1 MTGTLDHGTATLKRQ
16 RTTAP
21 DCHGLSWPV
30 GSQGTTAGQKSAENP
45 PGASQDNGQSRQKWV
60 VLSHSGPLSIRGLL
74 WVSPVPIREIHV
86 TGYRS
91 VRDVRLKLRQ
101 LNVLTGANAAGKT
114 NLYNSVFLLAKAA
127 AGGFARSIADEGG
140 MSSVLWAG
148 ERKGRA
154 LPSTRLEPVRMGLG
168 VKTDS
173 FNYDLV
179 CGLPRPSRS
188 AFDLDPEVKEER
200 VWMDT
205 PRGMKVTFFERNSER
220 AWILDRDE
228 KLSDYSGE
236 LLPTEAVLSQL
247 SEPHLYPEL
256 SALRA
261 EMGQWRF
268 YHHFRTDH
276 ESPLRHPQVGV
287 RTPVLSDDGR
297 DLAAALQTI
306 LEVGQEEDLHAAI
319 REAFPGGSLEI
330 DHDEDN
336 GTFAVRMR
344 MPGLKRPLRARE
356 LSDGTLRYLCLLAAL
371 LSPRPPA
378 LLALNEPETSLHP
391 DLLEPLARQMVH
403 ASRHSQLWVVTHSD
417 KLAQLVEEMSGETAI
432 RLELIGGE
440 TKIANQ
446 KLVEMAEEAG

>member
-1 MTGTLDHGTATLKRQ
+1 
-16 RTTAP
+16 
-21 DCHGLSWPV
+21 V
-30 GSQGTTAGQKSAENP
+30 
-45 PGASQDNGQSRQKWV
+45 
-60 VLSHSGPLSIRGLL
+60 HSGPLSTRGLL
-74 WVSPVPIREIHV
+74 WVFPVPIREVHV

-101 LNVLTGANAAGKT
+101 LNVITGPNAAGKT
-114 NLYNSVFLLAKAA
+114 NLYNSVLLLAKAA

-154 LPSTRLEPVRMGLG
+154 LPSARLEPVRMSLG
-168 VKTDS
+168 VKTES

-236 LLPTEAVLSQL
+236 LLPTESVLSQL
-247 SEPHLYPEL
+247 REPHLYPEL

-261 EMGQWRF
+261 EMNHWRF
-268 YHHFRTDH
+268 YHHFRSDH
-276 ESPLRHPQVGV
+276 ESPLRYPQVGV
-287 RTPVLSDDGR
+287 RTPVLSDDGH

-306 LEVGQEEDLHAAI
+306 IEVGQEEDLHSAI
-319 REAFPGGSLEI
+319 KQAFPGSALEI
-330 DHDEDN
+330 DHDEEN
-336 GTFAVRMR
+336 GTFAVRLR

-371 LSPRPPA
+371 LSPHPPA

-391 DLLEPLARQMVH
+391 DLLEPLAHQMIA
-403 ASRHSQLWVVTHSD
+403 ASHHSQLWVVTHSE
-417 KLAQLVEEMSGETAI
+417 KLAQLVEELSGEAAI
-432 RLELIGGE
+432 RLELSGGE
-440 TKIANQ
+440 TKVTNQ
-446 KLVEMAEEAG
+446 KLVEISEEAG

>member
-1 MTGTLDHGTATLKRQ
+1 M
-16 RTTAP
+16 
-21 DCHGLSWPV
+21 
-30 GSQGTTAGQKSAENP
+30 
-45 PGASQDNGQSRQKWV
+45 
-60 VLSHSGPLSIRGLL
+60 
-74 WVSPVPIREIHV
+74 PIREVHV

-91 VRDVRLKLRQ
+91 VRDVRLRLRQ
-101 LNVLTGANAAGKT
+101 INVLTGPNASGKS

-127 AGGFARSIADEGG
+127 QGGFARVIADEGG
-140 MSSVLWAG
+140 MPSVLWAG
-148 ERKGRA
+148 ERKGR
-154 LPSTRLEPVRMGLG
+154 SISSSRLEPVRMGLG
-168 VKTDS
+168 VKTDT

-179 CGLPRPSRS
+179 CGLPKPYRS

-200 VWMDT
+200 VWMEG

-228 KLSDYSGE
+228 RLADYSGE
-236 LLPTEAVLSQL
+236 LLPTESVLSQL
-247 SEPHLYPEL
+247 REPHLYPEL

-261 EMGQWRF
+261 EMNQWRF

-287 RTPVLSDDGR
+287 RTPVLGHDGR

-306 LEVGQEEDLHAAI
+306 IEIGQEEDLHDAI
-319 REAFPGGSLEI
+319 RSAFPGASLEI
-330 DHDEDN
+330 DHDDES
-336 GTFAVRMR
+336 GMFAVLLR

-391 DLLEPLARQMVH
+391 DLYEPLARAMVN
-403 ASRHSQLWVVTHSD
+403 ASRNSQLWVVTHSQ
-417 KLAQLVEEMSGETAI
+417 KLAELVEQYSGEEAI
-432 RLELIGGE
+432 RLELTGGE
-440 TKIANQ
+440 TKVMGQ
-446 KLVEMAEEAG
+446 KLVEIAEEAG

>member
-1 MTGTLDHGTATLKRQ
+1 M
-16 RTTAP
+16 
-21 DCHGLSWPV
+21 
-30 GSQGTTAGQKSAENP
+30 
-45 PGASQDNGQSRQKWV
+45 
-60 VLSHSGPLSIRGLL
+60 
-74 WVSPVPIREIHV
+74 PIREVHV

-91 VRDVRLKLRQ
+91 VRDVRLRLRQ
-101 LNVLTGANAAGKT
+101 INVLTGPNASGKS

-127 AGGFARSIADEGG
+127 QGGFARVIADEGG
-140 MSSVLWAG
+140 MPSVLWAG
-148 ERKGRA
+148 ERKGR
-154 LPSTRLEPVRMGLG
+154 SMTSSRLEPVRMGLG

-179 CGLPRPSRS
+179 CGLPKPYRS

-200 VWMDT
+200 VWMEG

-220 AWILDRDE
+220 AWILDRE
-228 KLSDYSGE
+228 ERLADYSGE
-236 LLPTEAVLSQL
+236 LLPTESVLSQL
-247 SEPHLYPEL
+247 REPHLYPEL

-261 EMGQWRF
+261 EMSQWRF

-287 RTPVLSDDGR
+287 RTPVLGHDGR

-306 LEVGQEEDLHAAI
+306 IEIGQEEDLHDAI
-319 REAFPGGSLEI
+319 RSAFPGASLEI
-330 DHDEDN
+330 DHDDES
-336 GTFAVRMR
+336 GMFAVHLR

-391 DLLEPLARQMVH
+391 DLYEPLARAMVN
-403 ASRHSQLWVVTHSD
+403 ASHNSQLWVVTHSQR
-417 KLAQLVEEMSGETAI
+417 LAELVEQYSGEEPV
-432 RLELIGGE
+432 RLELTGGE
-440 TKIANQ
+440 TKVMGQ
-446 KLVEMAEEAG
+446 KLVEIAEEAG

>member
-1 MTGTLDHGTATLKRQ
+1 
-16 RTTAP
+16 
-21 DCHGLSWPV
+21 
-30 GSQGTTAGQKSAENP
+30 
-45 PGASQDNGQSRQKWV
+45 
-60 VLSHSGPLSIRGLL
+60 
-74 WVSPVPIREIHV
+74 VPIREVHV

-91 VRDVRLKLRQ
+91 VRDVRLRLRQ
-101 LNVLTGANAAGKT
+101 INVLTGPNASGKS

-127 AGGFARSIADEGG
+127 QGGFARVIADEGG
-140 MSSVLWAG
+140 MASVLWAG
-148 ERKGRA
+148 ERKGRSIA
-154 LPSTRLEPVRMGLG
+154 SSRLEPVRMGLG

-179 CGLPRPSRS
+179 CGLPKPYRS

-200 VWMDT
+200 VWMEG

-220 AWILDRDE
+220 AWILDRE
-228 KLSDYSGE
+228 ERLADYSGE
-236 LLPTEAVLSQL
+236 LLPTESVLSQL
-247 SEPHLYPEL
+247 REPHLYPEL

-261 EMGQWRF
+261 EMNQWRF

-287 RTPVLSDDGR
+287 RTPVLGHDGR

-306 LEVGQEEDLHAAI
+306 IEIGQEEDLHDAI
-319 REAFPGGSLEI
+319 RSAFPGASLEI
-330 DHDEDN
+330 DHDDES
-336 GTFAVRMR
+336 GMFAVLLR

-391 DLLEPLARQMVH
+391 DLYEPLARTIVN
-403 ASRHSQLWVVTHSD
+403 ASRNSQLWVVTHSQR
-417 KLAQLVEEMSGETAI
+417 LAELVEQYSGEEPI
-432 RLELIGGE
+432 RLELTGGE
-440 TKIANQ
+440 TKVMGQ
-446 KLVEMAEEAG
+446 RLVEIAEEAG